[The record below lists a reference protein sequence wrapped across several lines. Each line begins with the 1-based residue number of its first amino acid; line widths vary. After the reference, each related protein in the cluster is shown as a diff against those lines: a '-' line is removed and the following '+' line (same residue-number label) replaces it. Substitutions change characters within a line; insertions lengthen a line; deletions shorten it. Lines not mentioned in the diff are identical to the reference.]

1 MVAHNSLLLTLSNYG
16 IRNKT
21 LEWIQSFLSDRMQRV
36 VIIIDGVQPEPT
48 PLTSGVPQGSV
59 LGPILLNA
67 GFFIVDDTIVNHTIS
82 SIADT
87 KRLQWD

>member
-1 MVAHNSLLLTLSNYG
+1 
-16 IRNKT
+16 
-21 LEWIQSFLSDRMQRV
+21 MQRV
-36 VIIIDGVQPEPT
+36 VVDGAKPEPA

-67 GFFIVDDTIVNHTIS
+67 GFFIADDAIVNHTIS
-82 SIADT
+82 STADT